1 MSLLPCFY
9 SQKLQKLSL
18 DLLLHCSRC
27 FPLVLSPKWAAILLS
42 RCILCNADSLRKRGR
57 RGEDTLH
64 VALTDVYTLWQK
76 LIKKAN
82 VMTLLTHFFVLLVFD
97 LIFCLESEKE
107 LFSGPNVRSW
117 GTISTPVD
125 VALFFIG
132 KGKKCSNLSFFSVTS
147 GEDNASGMLE
157 GILRGQKGFFPSQ
170 CVQEVRLRNP
180 HSVKQG
186 AITTAPRNSISGQGT
201 GNKANPSSTAVVN
214 PVGNG
219 VGGNLDNANLSA
231 NQRHFATAQRPK
243 DFM

>member
-1 MSLLPCFY
+1 M
-9 SQKLQKLSL
+9 
-18 DLLLHCSRC
+18 
-27 FPLVLSPKWAAILLS
+27 
-42 RCILCNADSLRKRGR
+42 
-57 RGEDTLH
+57 
-64 VALTDVYTLWQK
+64 
-76 LIKKAN
+76 
-82 VMTLLTHFFVLLVFD
+82 
-97 LIFCLESEKE
+97 
-107 LFSGPNVRSW
+107 
-117 GTISTPVD
+117 
-125 VALFFIG
+125 
-132 KGKKCSNLSFFSVTS
+132 TS

-201 GNKANPSSTAVVN
+201 GNKANPTTAVVN